1 MLILSFLVSVV
12 VFLIKQIWPFIILGL
27 AIGFWATGQGV
38 ISFDSSLGE
47 LGGCPYAPGATGNV
61 CSEELAY
68 MFELDGYDTTLDISY
83 MLELV
88 ADLEGIIGRTVP
100 SLLAKAG
107 IIKF

>member
-47 LGGCPYAPGATGNV
+47 LG
-61 CSEELAY
+61 
-68 MFELDGYDTTLDISY
+68 
-83 MLELV
+83 
-88 ADLEGIIGRTVP
+88 II
-100 SLLAKAG
+100 
-107 IIKF
+107 